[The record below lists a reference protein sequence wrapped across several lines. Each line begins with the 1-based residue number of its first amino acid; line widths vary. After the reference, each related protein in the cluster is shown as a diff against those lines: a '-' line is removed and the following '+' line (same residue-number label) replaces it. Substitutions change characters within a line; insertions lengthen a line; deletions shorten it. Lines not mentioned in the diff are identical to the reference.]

1 MTGFPSLARRIG
13 AAAAGLTV
21 LAATVLPDI
30 PALNAGVLAAVALIA
45 GMEASRLYGGTPA
58 EGVANGL
65 AASVSALL
73 IAFRPDLAFA
83 LVLLPLWVRAAV
95 ILPRRG
101 PDDAAR
107 TVLAAGGL
115 ASAYSLGL
123 GLLAVHRI
131 RGSVWLMLVPLL
143 ICWVGDSAAYFM
155 GCWKGTRRLSPRV
168 SPNKSWEGFA
178 AGLAGAALGA
188 WAAGTLGAGLP
199 AVQTLPVGLGAGLLA
214 VLGDL
219 VESAAKRDA
228 GVKDSG
234 RLLPGHGGIL
244 DRFDSL
250 TAVSPATLAWLVLGG
265 WLG

>member
-1 MTGFPSLARRIG
+1 MSGFPSLARRVG
-13 AAAAGLTV
+13 AAAAGLAV
-21 LAATVLPDI
+21 LAATLLPGI
-30 PALNAGVLAAVALIA
+30 PALNAGIMAVVALLA

-58 EGVANGL
+58 EGLSNGL
-65 AASVSALL
+65 AASLSTVL

-83 LVLLPLWVRAAV
+83 LVTLPLWARAAV

-101 PDDAAR
+101 PEDAAR
-107 TVLAAGGL
+107 TVMAAGGL
-115 ASAYSLGL
+115 ASVYSLGL

-131 RGSVWLMLVPLL
+131 QGSVWLMMVPLL
-143 ICWVGDSAAYFM
+143 VCWVGDSAAYFV
-155 GCWKGTRRLSPRV
+155 GCWKGSHRLSPQV

-199 AVQTLPVGLGAGLLA
+199 AVQTVPVGLGAGLMA

-219 VESAAKRDA
+219 AESAVKRDA

-234 RLLPGHGGIL
+234 GLLPGHGGIL

-250 TAVSPATLAWLVLGG
+250 SAVAPATLAWLVLGG
-265 WLG
+265 WLT